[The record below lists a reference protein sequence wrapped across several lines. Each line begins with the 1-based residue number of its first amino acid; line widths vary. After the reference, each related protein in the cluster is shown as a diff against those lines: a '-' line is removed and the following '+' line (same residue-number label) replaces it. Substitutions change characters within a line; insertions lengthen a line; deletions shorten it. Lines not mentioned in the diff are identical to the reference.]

1 MSDPVLRSVE
11 LSKYFPPM
19 RRGIVGIRDLIDAF
33 KKKRGKIKALH
44 NVTFDVNKGEVFG
57 LLGPN
62 GAGKTTFCKIIADLV
77 IPTSGRA
84 DVLGYDVI
92 KEHKKI
98 VGKMICVFG
107 GEIAM
112 WGVFAWRMSVYRNL
126 KFICDL
132 WKVPRSETE
141 ERISFALD
149 VLGLQQKREEWYQKL
164 SGGTQQKLYLALPL
178 IVRAPMILLDEP
190 TVRVDVITRRE
201 MHEIIK
207 QKLCKE
213 LGCTVLLTT
222 HNMLEA
228 ERVCDRVAILRQG
241 EIAEIGT
248 PKEIAAK
255 VGESNFEDAF
265 IKVVGKT
272 PEAGEGFGFGPP
284 GPGFGGGHG
293 GHGGGR
299 FH

>member
-84 DVLGYDVI
+84 EVLGYDVI

-248 PKEIAAK
+248 PREIAAK

-265 IKVVGKT
+265 IKVVGKVA
-272 PEAGEGFGFGPP
+272 EAGEGFGFGPS